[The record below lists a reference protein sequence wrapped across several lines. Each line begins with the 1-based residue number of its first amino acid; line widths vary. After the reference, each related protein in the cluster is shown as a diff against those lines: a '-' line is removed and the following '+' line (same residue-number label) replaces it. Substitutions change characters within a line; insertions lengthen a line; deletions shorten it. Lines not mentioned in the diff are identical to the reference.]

1 MIFWNRYRQRQ
12 RLLYLNKQTNMAW
25 NDSGNGKD
33 PWKRDGDEPNDLDQ
47 IVQNW
52 QRRLSKILGGGG
64 GSRSG
69 GGGGYVLAILLLLAW
84 AATGLYRVDQAERGV
99 VQRFGAYTVTTL
111 PGLQWHLPFPIETV
125 DIVNIEE
132 VRDSKFRTE
141 MLTQDEAYVYIDMTV
156 QYRRSDPV
164 KYLFEVEDPETIL
177 GNLTESALRGVVG
190 TSSLELLI
198 GERREQIPARTM
210 DELQET
216 LEAYG
221 AGITVTSINLEK
233 VDYPESV
240 QEAVDDTQKALN
252 DARRYQLEAETFA
265 NDIVPR
271 ARGTAQR
278 VLQDAEAYR
287 DKIIADAE
295 GQSQRFLALLAEY
308 QRAPRVTRDRLYIEA
323 IEEVY
328 ANSNKVIIDTDGSG
342 NLLYLPIDQLMK
354 SASSK
359 SSGSDTGRSATA
371 PVTSDSQSQFESD
384 ASRERRQRQ

>member
-1 MIFWNRYRQRQ
+1 
-12 RLLYLNKQTNMAW
+12 MAW

-33 PWKRDGDEPNDLDQ
+33 PWKRGGDQPNDLDQ

-52 QRRLSKILGGGG
+52 QRRLGKILGGGG
-64 GSRSG
+64 SKSQPG
-69 GGGGYVLAILLLLAW
+69 GGGGYVLVILLLLAW
-84 AATGLYRVDQAERGV
+84 MASGFYRVDQAERGV
-99 VQRFGAYTVTTL
+99 EQRFGAFTVETL
-111 PGLQWHLPFPIETV
+111 PGLRWHLPFPIETV
-125 DIVNIEE
+125 DVVNIEE
-132 VRDSKFRTE
+132 VSDSKFRTE
-141 MLTQDEAYVYIDMTV
+141 MLTQDEAYVFIDMTV

-164 KYLFEVEDPETIL
+164 KYLFEVEEPETIL
-177 GNLTESALRGVVG
+177 GNVTESALRGVVG

-210 DELQET
+210 EELQAT

-221 AGITVTSINLEK
+221 AGITVTSINLEV
-233 VDYPESV
+233 VDYPAAV

-271 ARGTAQR
+271 ARGTAER
-278 VLQDAEAYR
+278 VKQDAEAYR
-287 DKIIADAE
+287 ERVIADAE

-328 ANSNKVIIDTDGSG
+328 GNSNKVILDSEGSG
-342 NLLYLPIDQLMK
+342 NLMYLPLDQLMRN
-354 SASSK
+354 
-359 SSGSDTGRSATA
+359 SSGGSSASDTGRSATA
-371 PVTSDSQSQFESD
+371 PVTSDAESGTESD
-384 ASRERRQRQ
+384 ENRQRRQRQ

>member
-1 MIFWNRYRQRQ
+1 
-12 RLLYLNKQTNMAW
+12 MAW

-33 PWKRDGDEPNDLDQ
+33 PWKRDGERPNDLDQ

-52 QRRLSKILGGGG
+52 QRRLGKILGGGSKSQPG
-64 GSRSG
+64 GS
-69 GGGGYVLAILLLLAW
+69 GGGYVLFILLLIAW
-84 AATGLYRVDQAERGV
+84 LFTGLYRVDQAERGV

-111 PGLQWHLPFPIETV
+111 PGLRWHLPFPIESV
-125 DIVNIEE
+125 DVVNIEE

-141 MLTQDEAYVYIDMTV
+141 MLTSDEAYVFIDMTV

-164 KYLFEVEDPETIL
+164 KYLFEVEEPEVIL
-177 GNLTESALRGVVG
+177 GNVTESALRGVVG
-190 TSSLELLI
+190 TSTLAELI
-198 GERREQIPARTM
+198 GEQREQIPARTM
-210 DELQET
+210 QELQAT

-233 VDYPESV
+233 VDYPEAV

-287 DKIIADAE
+287 DKVIADAE

-308 QRAPRVTRDRLYIEA
+308 RRAPRVTRDRLYIEA

-328 ANSNKVIIDTDGSG
+328 ANSNKVIVDSDSSG
-342 NLLYLPIDQLMK
+342 NLMYLPLDKLMQN
-354 SASSK
+354 SAGR
-359 SSGSDTGRSATA
+359 GSTADSGRSATA
-371 PVTSDSQSQFESD
+371 PVTTGSENSTGSDD
-384 ASRERRQRQ
+384 SRQRRQRQ